1 MPHFSKRSLCTAPA
15 RAAGALSFLD
25 LDLSL
30 PPHPSPPLSPRR
42 VPVFRAVIETPR
54 GCRLKYKLDPGTG
67 CLTVDHVLT
76 GATVYPANYGF
87 IPRTLDDDEGALDV
101 LVLMQEPLAPF
112 SCLRAKAIGLIRM
125 KDAATG
131 RKDDKVIAVHADDPE
146 VRDLNSLAELPPH
159 RLAEIKR
166 FFEDYTL
173 EEKKSFALGEEG
185 TDPFGDAAAAKEVM
199 LEAAA
204 RYVELYVP
212 KRPRTG

>member
-1 MPHFSKRSLCTAPA
+1 MACGACAHSPAGVFLFSFHFIRW
-15 RAAGALSFLD
+15 
-25 LDLSL
+25 
-30 PPHPSPPLSPRR
+30 PPHPSPKPLPPPPPR
-42 VPVFRAVIETPR
+42 PVFRAVIETPR

-67 CLTVDHVLT
+67 ALTVDHVLT

-87 IPRTLDDDEGALDV
+87 IPRTLDDDEAALDV
-101 LVLMQEPLAPF
+101 LVLMQESVAPF

-146 VRDLNSLAELPPH
+146 VREIASIHDLPPH

-173 EEKKSFALGEEG
+173 EERKTFDLGPEG
-185 TDPFGDAAAAKEVM
+185 GGAAADPFADAAAAKEVM
-199 LEAAA
+199 QEAAD
-204 RYVELYVP
+204 RYVDLYVP